1 MRLIDAAEATRL
13 YAAMGPAVE
22 MSGGSAANTLAG
34 LAALGRRCAFIGQ
47 VADDQLGGVF
57 THDLR
62 ALGVS
67 YDTPPH
73 SGGAPTPSCL
83 ILVTPDGQRTMNT
96 FLGASHLPDQAIIA
110 AAVIAQSGLLSPAG
124 HLLAT
129 PPARPCLQHALDGAG
144 G

>member
-67 YDTPPH
+67 YDTPPL
-73 SGGAPTPSCL
+73 SGEGPTARCL
-83 ILVTPDGQRTMNT
+83 IPLTPDGQRTMNP
-96 FLGASHLPDQAIIA
+96 FPGHSHLHHQETNDE
-110 AAVIAQSGLLSPAG
+110 AVIHASEKDE
-124 HLLAT
+124 
-129 PPARPCLQHALDGAG
+129 ARG
-144 G
+144 GE

>member
-47 VADDQLGGVF
+47 VADDPLGGVF

-67 YDTPPH
+67 YDTPPL
-73 SGGAPTPSCL
+73 SGAAPTARCL
-83 ILVTPDGQRTMNT
+83 ILVTPHGQRTMKDRKSVAEGKRRLTRRVPVCRRHIKNKKKK
-96 FLGASHLPDQAIIA
+96 Q
-110 AAVIAQSGLLSPAG
+110 
-124 HLLAT
+124 
-129 PPARPCLQHALDGAG
+129 
-144 G
+144 